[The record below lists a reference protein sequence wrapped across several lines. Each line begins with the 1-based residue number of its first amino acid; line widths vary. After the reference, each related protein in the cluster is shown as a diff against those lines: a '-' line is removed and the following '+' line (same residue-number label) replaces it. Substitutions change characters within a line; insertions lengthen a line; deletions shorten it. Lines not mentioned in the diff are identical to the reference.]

1 MKNMPAFSKAK
12 IEKIWIP
19 RAELLESFLQK
30 IRKSKN
36 IQILF
41 SSSCDEINITDDKVT
56 VVIKSD
62 NNGHLKK
69 LSPCLLLGCDGINS
83 VVRTWLSKSENSDSS
98 KKSAKNNRFNPIS
111 VPSDAAGLKYKML
124 TLKNK

>member
-12 IEKIWIP
+12 VEKIWIP

-30 IRKSKN
+30 IRKSKS

-41 SSSCDEINITDDKVT
+41 SSSCDDIEMNDGKVT
-56 VVIKSD
+56 VMIKSD

-83 VVRTWLSKSENSDSS
+83 VVRTWLSDNENNDGL
-98 KKSAKNNRFNPIS
+98 KGGKKNNRFTPIS